1 MDNYDLNRILLT
13 LHILSAIVGFG
24 GLFLNNLYLSRAR
37 SVGGREGAAILAAN
51 TWVSSKVADMA
62 VYAAGIFGV
71 LLVMF
76 DGPGDLYEFS
86 QSWISMGFALLLVSV
101 GLVHGGTRPAVT
113 KFGEALNSAADGNAE
128 AAAMLPSL
136 EKRATMFAA
145 AGNLALVAILAVM
158 IWKPG
163 L

>member
-1 MDNYDLNRILLT
+1 M
-13 LHILSAIVGFG
+13 
-24 GLFLNNLYLSRAR
+24 
-37 SVGGREGAAILAAN
+37 
-51 TWVSSKVADMA
+51 
-62 VYAAGIFGV
+62 
-71 LLVMF
+71 
-76 DGPGDLYEFS
+76 
-86 QSWISMGFALLLVSV
+86 
-101 GLVHGGTRPAVT
+101 T

-145 AGNLALVAILAVM
+145 SGNLALVAILAVM